1 MDNYSASPGTTNSR
15 ITFTAI
21 ARYLALLGAILAS
34 FVISPLT
41 ADAVEFPPDPPIPVI
56 QVDSNCGDG
65 GIFTTVKLTNVGSG
79 TATFHFVVTING
91 IVFVNDLQVASG
103 ADPAGPIYKF
113 LEGQVVSVQITSTDG
128 AGATA
133 SLSFDPV
140 HCQPFHL
147 KVSNKVV
154 GGSGNPTFDFQ
165 VVCTPINGVSPD
177 YVMAKFSLH
186 DGENATMDLPMSD
199 SCAAREVD
207 PGAGWTVTRSVNGQ
221 EFSPPDLSTLQPSM
235 DLTVDFLNTSVTP
248 PPDDS
253 STTIPTTT
261 LPTTTIPTTTI
272 PTTTIPTTTVSTLP
286 TVNTVPAAGIIP
298 VGASAATDP
307 GPLATQLP
315 ATGSSNAAI
324 ALIALVLLGAGSALI
339 GLARRHAAT

>member
-15 ITFTAI
+15 ISFTAI

-79 TATFHFVVTING
+79 TATSHFVVTING

-133 SLSFDPV
+133 SSGFDPV

-165 VVCTPINGVSPD
+165 VVCTPSNGVSPD
-177 YVMAKFSLH
+177 YVMANFSLH

-221 EFSPPDLSTLQPSM
+221 GFSPPDLSTLQPSM

-253 STTIPTTT
+253 S
-261 LPTTTIPTTTI
+261 TTI